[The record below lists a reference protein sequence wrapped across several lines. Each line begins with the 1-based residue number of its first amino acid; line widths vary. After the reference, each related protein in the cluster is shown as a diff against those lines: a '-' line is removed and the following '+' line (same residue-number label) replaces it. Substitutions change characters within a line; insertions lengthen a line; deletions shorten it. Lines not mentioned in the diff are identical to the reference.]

1 MIHCEFRKIN
11 SASGDADTR
20 LAQFTLPAVPSRGEL
35 ININGNPYIVFERA
49 WAVGDDTD
57 EPHEDCTI
65 DEMWCYLRVV
75 PHHR

>member
-11 SASGDADTR
+11 SASEAADTR

-35 ININGNPYIVFERA
+35 INIDGNPYIVFERA
-49 WAVGDDTD
+49 WAVGND
-57 EPHEDCTI
+57 PSLLQEDRTI